1 MILTISS
8 EETVDTDNLSIDG
21 LRDLVYRMGEDID
34 SIEYQIESARVD
46 ARTNGNYADGQWYAK
61 ANYALR
67 RKRKTVDFVK
77 QIQGERRRNKNI
89 AMSNTLASVFVNV
102 ARDNLQDREF
112 KDILREAEGLYREKE
127 NEDATG

>member
-8 EETVDTDNLSIDG
+8 EETVDTDNLSVDG

-34 SIEYQIESARVD
+34 SIEYQIETAQAEARS
-46 ARTNGNYADGQWYAK
+46 NGNYADGKWYAK

-89 AMSNTLASVFVNV
+89 AMSNTLASVFVDV
-102 ARDNLQDREF
+102 ARENLQDREF
-112 KDILREAEGLYREKE
+112 GAILREAEELYREKE
-127 NEDATG
+127 NEDA